1 MTVTKAY
8 HFITIS
14 NAGVIIILNHS
25 ADKEIRA
32 QKGYMFKVPQT
43 VKDESG
49 ILTDIDSCSSLI
61 SELLPSTVFYIYHT
75 VLPWPGSPIK
85 NWILIFYV
93 IHCIEMSE
101 YI

>member
-8 HFITIS
+8 KFITIS

-25 ADKEIRA
+25 ADEEIRA
-32 QKGYMFKVPQT
+32 QKGYLFKPPQT

-61 SELLPSTVFYIYHT
+61 SELLPSTYTIQFYLDLD
-75 VLPWPGSPIK
+75 LPLKTG
-85 NWILIFYV
+85 F
-93 IHCIEMSE
+93 
-101 YI
+101 